1 MMSRP
6 LNQHTIAQAVSL
18 EGTGLHKGLPCTL
31 TFLPA
36 PENSGFIFR
45 RTDIAGAPLIRADLE
60 NVKDFERATS
70 LVENSVEVQ
79 TVEHVLAALAAFE
92 LDNVLI
98 ELSGPEPPI
107 MDGSALPFWQALQRV
122 GKKAQNAERTYFKID
137 ETIHYWQS
145 ARQTEIIALPSAA
158 ESLQLTVTIDFASEV
173 LGVQTATLQSWKDFE
188 KESAPARTFCFW
200 HEILPLWEAGL
211 IKGGSLSNALVVI
224 EGDISE
230 VQKKKLA
237 EVFRLEATTFPEQ
250 GYLNGAPLRFPNELA
265 RHKLLD
271 LVGDLALLGTPLLGR
286 ILAIKPGHLANIE
299 FARLLKSKIR
309 QKKIIRKYQKEG
321 NAQAVFDINAI
332 QKILPH
338 RYPFLLVDKIITF
351 TEDSIEGIKNVTI
364 NEPFFSGHF
373 QGNPIM
379 PGVLL
384 LESMAQVGG
393 ILLLNIIE
401 NPQDHWV
408 YLVAIDKVRFKKT
421 VVPGDQVIF
430 KVTLQNMK
438 RNICK
443 MQGKAY
449 VGDALVSEADFV
461 ASLIRKNL

>member
-1 MMSRP
+1 MSSFP
-6 LNQHTIAQAVSL
+6 INQHTVAQAVSL
-18 EGTGLHKGLPCTL
+18 EGTGLHRGLPSTL

-36 PENSGFIFR
+36 PENSGFVFR
-45 RTDIAGAPLIRADLE
+45 RTDIAGAPLVRADLE
-60 NVKDFERATS
+60 NVKDFERATT

-98 ELSGPEPPI
+98 EVSGPEPPI
-107 MDGSALPFWQALQRV
+107 MDGSALPFWEALQRV
-122 GKKAQNAERTYFKID
+122 GKKAQNAEREYFKID
-137 ETIHYWQS
+137 DPIHYWES
-145 ARQTEIIALPSAA
+145 DRQTEIVALPSVT
-158 ESLQLTVTIDFASEV
+158 EDLQLTVTVDFNSRV
-173 LGVQTATLQSWKDFE
+173 LGVQTAMLQNWGDFE
-188 KESAPARTFCFW
+188 KEIAPARTFCFW

-230 VQKKKLA
+230 TQKNKLV
-237 EVFRLEATTFPEQ
+237 EVFRLEAMDVPEQ
-250 GYLNGAPLRFPNELA
+250 GYLNNEPLRFHNEFA

-271 LVGDLALLGTPLLGR
+271 LVGDLALLGMPLLGK

-321 NAQAVFDINAI
+321 VDQVVFDINAI

-351 TEDSIEGIKNVTI
+351 TENSIEGIKNVTI
-364 NEPFFSGHF
+364 NEPFFNGHF
-373 QGNPIM
+373 DGNPIM

-421 VVPGDQVIF
+421 VIPGDQVIF
-430 KVTLQNMK
+430 RVTLQNKK

-449 VGDALVSEADFV
+449 VGDSLVSEADFV